1 MKVSELREII
11 KKYNEEDKEKII
23 VELYKRIPKRTKE
36 DYNIDN
42 YIMNL
47 NVKVEKADEEFTI
60 ERLEKEVNYFVECAN
75 SDLYASPNKI
85 ISKSERSKWRF
96 KVRTFYKKLNSF
108 LPTTEDGKKATD
120 LLKDLFIILSF
131 GTHYLTFS
139 SWNTFGA
146 IQISQSE
153 FLKNIVQR
161 KLANG
166 ITEDNLSYCIELLN
180 VKYDP
185 QEYHKSVL
193 LSFESC
199 LKTVDARYMAI
210 ELLKKQVVLWKEKY
224 RQKDSYENETYANYF
239 AECII
244 DIYIELCEVEN
255 GISYFHKQYIKKD
268 KEIKEYILLEKLEE
282 FGLYKEWILE
292 YEKHLGEIDYRDRL
306 KEKYKEYKSK
316 QSKNNV

>member
-1 MKVSELREII
+1 MKVSELRKII
-11 KKYNEEDKEKII
+11 KEYNEEDKEKII

-47 NVKVEKADEEFTI
+47 NVKVEKSDKEFTI

-75 SDLYASPNKI
+75 SGLYTSPNKI

-96 KVRTFYKKLNSF
+96 KVKNFYKKLNSF

-153 FLKNIVQR
+153 FLMNIVQR

-166 ITEDNLSYCIELLN
+166 ITDDNLSYCIELLN

-185 QEYHKSVL
+185 QEYYKSIL
-193 LSFESC
+193 ISFESC
-199 LKTVDARYMAI
+199 LKTADARYMAI
-210 ELLKKQVVLWKEKY
+210 KLLKKQVLLWKEKY
-224 RQKDSYENETYANYF
+224 REKDSYENKIYANYF
-239 AECII
+239 VECIV
-244 DIYIELCEVEN
+244 DIYIELCEVKN
-255 GISYFHKQYIKKD
+255 GISYFHEQYINRD

-282 FGLYKEWILE
+282 YGLYKEWILE
-292 YEKHLGEIDYRDRL
+292 YEKHLEKIDYRSEL
-306 KEKYKEYKSK
+306 KEKYKEYKK
-316 QSKNNV
+316 RQ

>member
-1 MKVSELREII
+1 MKVSELRKII
-11 KKYNEEDKEKII
+11 KEYNEEDKEKII

-47 NVKVEKADEEFTI
+47 NVKVEKSDKEFTI

-75 SDLYASPNKI
+75 SGLYTSPNKI

-96 KVRTFYKKLNSF
+96 KVKNFYKKLNSF

-153 FLKNIVQR
+153 FLMNIVQR

-166 ITEDNLSYCIELLN
+166 ITDDNLSYCIELLN

-185 QEYHKSVL
+185 QEYYKSIL
-193 LSFESC
+193 ISFESC
-199 LKTVDARYMAI
+199 LKTADARYMAI
-210 ELLKKQVVLWKEKY
+210 KLLKKQVLLWKEKY
-224 RQKDSYENETYANYF
+224 REKDSYENKIYANYF
-239 AECII
+239 VECIV
-244 DIYIELCEVEN
+244 DIYIELCEVKN
-255 GISYFHKQYIKKD
+255 GISYFHKQYINRD

-282 FGLYKEWILE
+282 YGLYKEWILE
-292 YEKHLGEIDYRDRL
+292 YEKHLEKIDYRSEL
-306 KEKYKEYKSK
+306 KEKYKEYKK
-316 QSKNNV
+316 RQ

>member
-47 NVKVEKADEEFTI
+47 NVKVEKSDKEFTI
-60 ERLEKEVNYFVECAN
+60 ERLEKEVNYFVECAY
-75 SDLYASPNKI
+75 SDLYVSPNKI

-96 KVRTFYKKLNSF
+96 KVKNFYKKLNSF

-153 FLKNIVQR
+153 FLMNIVQR

-166 ITEDNLSYCIELLN
+166 ITDDNLSYCIELLN

-185 QEYHKSVL
+185 QEYHKSIL
-193 LSFESC
+193 ISFESC
-199 LKTVDARYMAI
+199 LKTADARYMAI
-210 ELLKKQVVLWKEKY
+210 ELLKKQVWLWKEKY
-224 RQKDSYENETYANYF
+224 RQKDSYENKTYVNYF
-239 AECII
+239 VECII
-244 DIYIELCEVEN
+244 DIYIELCEVKN
-255 GISYFHKQYIKKD
+255 GISYFHKQYINRD

-282 FGLYKEWILE
+282 YGLYKEWILE
-292 YEKHLGEIDYRDRL
+292 YEKHLEKIDYRNEL
-306 KEKYKEYKSK
+306 KEKYKEYKK
-316 QSKNNV
+316 RQ

>member
-1 MKVSELREII
+1 MKVSELRKII
-11 KKYNEEDKEKII
+11 KEYNEEDKEKII

-47 NVKVEKADEEFTI
+47 NVKVEKSDKEFTI

-96 KVRTFYKKLNSF
+96 KVKNFYKKLNSF

-153 FLKNIVQR
+153 FLMNIVQR

-166 ITEDNLSYCIELLN
+166 ITDDNLSYCIELLN

-185 QEYHKSVL
+185 QEYHKSIL
-193 LSFESC
+193 ISFESC
-199 LKTVDARYMAI
+199 LKTADARYKAI
-210 ELLKKQVVLWKEKY
+210 ELLKKQVGLWKEKY

-239 AECII
+239 IECIV
-244 DIYIELCEVEN
+244 DIYIQLCEVKN
-255 GISYFHKQYIKKD
+255 GISYFHKQYINRN

-282 FGLYKEWILE
+282 YGLYKEWILE
-292 YEKHLGEIDYRDRL
+292 YEKHLERIDYRNEL
-306 KEKYKEYKSK
+306 KEKYKEYKK
-316 QSKNNV
+316 RQ

>member
-47 NVKVEKADEEFTI
+47 NVKVEKSDKEFTI
-60 ERLEKEVNYFVECAN
+60 ERLEKEVNYFVECAY
-75 SDLYASPNKI
+75 SDLYVSPNKI

-96 KVRTFYKKLNSF
+96 KVKNFYKKLNSF

-153 FLKNIVQR
+153 FLMNIVQR

-166 ITEDNLSYCIELLN
+166 ITDDNLSYCIELLN

-185 QEYHKSVL
+185 QEYHKSIL
-193 LSFESC
+193 TSFESC
-199 LKTVDARYMAI
+199 LKTADARYMAI
-210 ELLKKQVVLWKEKY
+210 ELLKKQVLLWKEKY
-224 RQKDSYENETYANYF
+224 RQKDSYENKTYVNYF
-239 AECII
+239 VECII
-244 DIYIELCEVEN
+244 DIYIELCEVKN
-255 GISYFHKQYIKKD
+255 GISYFHKQYINRD

-282 FGLYKEWILE
+282 YGLYKEWILE
-292 YEKHLGEIDYRDRL
+292 YEKHLEKIDYRNEL
-306 KEKYKEYKSK
+306 KEKYKEYKK
-316 QSKNNV
+316 RQ

>member
-47 NVKVEKADEEFTI
+47 NVKVEKSDKEFTI

-96 KVRTFYKKLNSF
+96 KVKNFYKKLNSF

-153 FLKNIVQR
+153 FLMNIVQR

-166 ITEDNLSYCIELLN
+166 ITDDNLSYCIELLN

-185 QEYHKSVL
+185 QEYHKSIL
-193 LSFESC
+193 ISFESC
-199 LKTVDARYMAI
+199 LKTADARYKAI
-210 ELLKKQVVLWKEKY
+210 ELLKKQVGLWKEKY

-239 AECII
+239 IECIV
-244 DIYIELCEVEN
+244 DIYIQLCEVKN
-255 GISYFHKQYIKKD
+255 GISYFHKQYINRN

-282 FGLYKEWILE
+282 YGLYKEWILE
-292 YEKHLGEIDYRDRL
+292 YEKHLERIDYRNEL
-306 KEKYKEYKSK
+306 KEKYKEYKK
-316 QSKNNV
+316 RQ

>member
-47 NVKVEKADEEFTI
+47 NVKVEKSDKEFTI
-60 ERLEKEVNYFVECAN
+60 ERLEKEVNYFVECAY
-75 SDLYASPNKI
+75 SDLYVSPNKI

-96 KVRTFYKKLNSF
+96 KVKNFYKKLNSF

-153 FLKNIVQR
+153 FLMNIVQR

-166 ITEDNLSYCIELLN
+166 ITDDNLSYCIELLN

-185 QEYHKSVL
+185 QEYHKSIL
-193 LSFESC
+193 ISFESC
-199 LKTVDARYMAI
+199 LKTADARYMAI
-210 ELLKKQVVLWKEKY
+210 ELLKKQVLLWKEKY
-224 RQKDSYENETYANYF
+224 RQKDSYENKTYVNYF
-239 AECII
+239 VECII
-244 DIYIELCEVEN
+244 DIYIELCEVKN
-255 GISYFHKQYIKKD
+255 GISYFHKQYINRD

-282 FGLYKEWILE
+282 YGLYKEWILE
-292 YEKHLGEIDYRDRL
+292 YEKHLERIDYRNEL
-306 KEKYKEYKSK
+306 KEKYKEYKK
-316 QSKNNV
+316 RQ

>member
-47 NVKVEKADEEFTI
+47 NVKVEKLDKEFTI

-96 KVRTFYKKLNSF
+96 KVKNFYKKLNSF

-153 FLKNIVQR
+153 FLMNIVQR

-185 QEYHKSVL
+185 QEYHKSIL
-193 LSFESC
+193 ISFESC
-199 LKTVDARYMAI
+199 LKTADARYMAI
-210 ELLKKQVVLWKEKY
+210 ELLKKQVLLLKEKY

-239 AECII
+239 VECIV
-244 DIYIELCEVEN
+244 DIYIELCEVKN
-255 GISYFHKQYIKKD
+255 GISYFHKQYINRD
-268 KEIKEYILLEKLEE
+268 KEIRKKE
-282 FGLYKEWILE
+282 
-292 YEKHLGEIDYRDRL
+292 
-306 KEKYKEYKSK
+306 
-316 QSKNNV
+316 

>member
-47 NVKVEKADEEFTI
+47 NVKVEKSDKEFTI
-60 ERLEKEVNYFVECAN
+60 ERLEKEVNYFVECAY
-75 SDLYASPNKI
+75 SDLYVSPNKI

-96 KVRTFYKKLNSF
+96 KVKNFYKKLNSF

-153 FLKNIVQR
+153 FLMN
-161 KLANG
+161 N
-166 ITEDNLSYCIELLN
+166 
-180 VKYDP
+180 
-185 QEYHKSVL
+185 VL
-193 LSFESC
+193 LIYT
-199 LKTVDARYMAI
+199 L
-210 ELLKKQVVLWKEKY
+210 
-224 RQKDSYENETYANYF
+224 NY
-239 AECII
+239 
-244 DIYIELCEVEN
+244 V
-255 GISYFHKQYIKKD
+255 K
-268 KEIKEYILLEKLEE
+268 
-282 FGLYKEWILE
+282 
-292 YEKHLGEIDYRDRL
+292 
-306 KEKYKEYKSK
+306 
-316 QSKNNV
+316 

>member
-47 NVKVEKADEEFTI
+47 NVKVEKSDKEFTI
-60 ERLEKEVNYFVECAN
+60 ERLEKEVNYFVECTN

-96 KVRTFYKKLNSF
+96 KVKNFYKKLNSF

-153 FLKNIVQR
+153 FLMNIVQR

-166 ITEDNLSYCIELLN
+166 ITDDNLSYCIELLN

-185 QEYHKSVL
+185 QEYHKSIL
-193 LSFESC
+193 ISFESC
-199 LKTVDARYMAI
+199 LKTADARYMAI
-210 ELLKKQVVLWKEKY
+210 ELLKKQVLLWKEKY
-224 RQKDSYENETYANYF
+224 RQKDSYENKIYVNYF
-239 AECII
+239 VECII
-244 DIYIELCEVEN
+244 DIYIELCEVKN
-255 GISYFHKQYIKKD
+255 GISYFHKQYINRD

-282 FGLYKEWILE
+282 YGLYKEWILE
-292 YEKHLGEIDYRDRL
+292 YEKHLEKIDYRNEL
-306 KEKYKEYKSK
+306 KEKYKEYKK
-316 QSKNNV
+316 RQ

>member
-23 VELYKRIPKRTKE
+23 VELYKRIPKKTKE

-47 NVKVEKADEEFTI
+47 NVKVEKLDKEFTI

-96 KVRTFYKKLNSF
+96 KVKNFYKKLNSF

-153 FLKNIVQR
+153 FLMNIVQR

-166 ITEDNLSYCIELLN
+166 ITDDNLSYCIELLN

-185 QEYHKSVL
+185 QEYHKSIL
-193 LSFESC
+193 ISFESC
-199 LKTVDARYMAI
+199 LKTADARYMAI
-210 ELLKKQVVLWKEKY
+210 ELLKKQVLLLKEKY

-239 AECII
+239 VECIV
-244 DIYIELCEVEN
+244 DIYIELCEVKN
-255 GISYFHKQYIKKD
+255 GISYFHKQYINRD

-282 FGLYKEWILE
+282 YGLYKEWILE
-292 YEKHLGEIDYRDRL
+292 YEKHLERIDYRNEL
-306 KEKYKEYKSK
+306 KEKYKKYKK
-316 QSKNNV
+316 RQ

>member
-1 MKVSELREII
+1 MKVSELRKII
-11 KKYNEEDKEKII
+11 KEYNEEDKEKII

-47 NVKVEKADEEFTI
+47 NVKVEKSDKEFTI

-75 SDLYASPNKI
+75 SGLYTSPNKI

-96 KVRTFYKKLNSF
+96 KVKNFYKKLNSF

-153 FLKNIVQR
+153 FLMNIVQR

-166 ITEDNLSYCIELLN
+166 ITDDNLSYCIELLN

-185 QEYHKSVL
+185 QEYYKSIL
-193 LSFESC
+193 ISFESC
-199 LKTVDARYMAI
+199 LKTADARYMAI
-210 ELLKKQVVLWKEKY
+210 KLLKKQVLLWKEKY
-224 RQKDSYENETYANYF
+224 REKDSYENKIYANYF
-239 AECII
+239 VECIV
-244 DIYIELCEVEN
+244 DIYIELCEVKN
-255 GISYFHKQYIKKD
+255 GISYFHEQYINKD

-282 FGLYKEWILE
+282 YGLYKEWILE
-292 YEKHLGEIDYRDRL
+292 YEKHLEKIDYRSEL
-306 KEKYKEYKSK
+306 KEKYKEYKK
-316 QSKNNV
+316 RQ

>member
-47 NVKVEKADEEFTI
+47 NVKVEKSDKEFTI
-60 ERLEKEVNYFVECAN
+60 ERLEKEVNYFVECAY
-75 SDLYASPNKI
+75 SDLYVSPNKI

-96 KVRTFYKKLNSF
+96 KVKNFYKKLNSF

-153 FLKNIVQR
+153 FLMNIVQR

-166 ITEDNLSYCIELLN
+166 ITDDNLSYCIELLN

-185 QEYHKSVL
+185 QEYYKSIL
-193 LSFESC
+193 ISFESC
-199 LKTVDARYMAI
+199 LKTADARYMAI
-210 ELLKKQVVLWKEKY
+210 KLLKKQVLLWKEKY
-224 RQKDSYENETYANYF
+224 REKDSYENKIYANYF
-239 AECII
+239 VECIV
-244 DIYIELCEVEN
+244 DIYIELCEVKN
-255 GISYFHKQYIKKD
+255 GISYFHEQYINRD

-282 FGLYKEWILE
+282 YGLYKEWILE
-292 YEKHLGEIDYRDRL
+292 YEKHLEKIDYRSEL
-306 KEKYKEYKSK
+306 KEKYKEYKK
-316 QSKNNV
+316 RQ

>member
-47 NVKVEKADEEFTI
+47 NEKVEKSDKEFTI

-96 KVRTFYKKLNSF
+96 KVKNFYKKLNSF

-153 FLKNIVQR
+153 FLMNIVQR

-166 ITEDNLSYCIELLN
+166 ITDDNLSYCIELLK
-180 VKYDP
+180 V
-185 QEYHKSVL
+185 QM
-193 LSFESC
+193 C
-199 LKTVDARYMAI
+199 R
-210 ELLKKQVVLWKEKY
+210 
-224 RQKDSYENETYANYF
+224 R
-239 AECII
+239 
-244 DIYIELCEVEN
+244 
-255 GISYFHKQYIKKD
+255 
-268 KEIKEYILLEKLEE
+268 
-282 FGLYKEWILE
+282 
-292 YEKHLGEIDYRDRL
+292 
-306 KEKYKEYKSK
+306 
-316 QSKNNV
+316 

>member
-47 NVKVEKADEEFTI
+47 NVKVEKSDKEFTI
-60 ERLEKEVNYFVECAN
+60 EILEKEVNYFVECAN

-96 KVRTFYKKLNSF
+96 KVKNFYKKLNSF

-153 FLKNIVQR
+153 FLMNIVQR

-166 ITEDNLSYCIELLN
+166 ITDDNLSYCIELLN

-185 QEYHKSVL
+185 QEYHKSIL
-193 LSFESC
+193 ISFESC
-199 LKTVDARYMAI
+199 LKTADARYMAI
-210 ELLKKQVVLWKEKY
+210 ELLKKQVLLWKEKY
-224 RQKDSYENETYANYF
+224 RQKDSCENETYVNYF
-239 AECII
+239 VECIV
-244 DIYIELCEVEN
+244 DIYIELCEVKN
-255 GISYFHKQYIKKD
+255 GISYFHKQYINRD

-282 FGLYKEWILE
+282 YGLYKEWILE
-292 YEKHLGEIDYRDRL
+292 YEKHLERIDYRSEL
-306 KEKYKEYKSK
+306 KEKYKEYKK
-316 QSKNNV
+316 RQ

>member
-47 NVKVEKADEEFTI
+47 NVKVEKSDKEFTI
-60 ERLEKEVNYFVECAN
+60 EILEKEVNYFVECAN

-96 KVRTFYKKLNSF
+96 KVKNFYKKLNSF

-153 FLKNIVQR
+153 FLMNIVQR

-166 ITEDNLSYCIELLN
+166 ITDDNLSYCIELLN

-185 QEYHKSVL
+185 QEYHKSIL
-193 LSFESC
+193 ISFESC
-199 LKTVDARYMAI
+199 LKTADARYKAI
-210 ELLKKQVVLWKEKY
+210 ELLKKQVGLWKEKY

-239 AECII
+239 IECIV
-244 DIYIELCEVEN
+244 DIYIQLCEVKN
-255 GISYFHKQYIKKD
+255 GISYFHKQYINRN

-282 FGLYKEWILE
+282 YGLYKEWILE
-292 YEKHLGEIDYRDRL
+292 YEKHLEKIDYRNEL
-306 KEKYKEYKSK
+306 KEKYKEYKK
-316 QSKNNV
+316 RQ

>member
-47 NVKVEKADEEFTI
+47 NVKVEKSDKEFTI
-60 ERLEKEVNYFVECAN
+60 ERLEKEVNYFVECAY
-75 SDLYASPNKI
+75 SDLYVSPNKI

-96 KVRTFYKKLNSF
+96 KVKNFYKKLNSF

-153 FLKNIVQR
+153 FLMNIVQR

-166 ITEDNLSYCIELLN
+166 ITDDNLSYCIELLN

-185 QEYHKSVL
+185 QEYHKSIL
-193 LSFESC
+193 ISFESC
-199 LKTVDARYMAI
+199 LKTADARYMAI
-210 ELLKKQVVLWKEKY
+210 ELLKKQVLLWKEKY

-239 AECII
+239 VECIV
-244 DIYIELCEVEN
+244 DIYIELCEVKN
-255 GISYFHKQYIKKD
+255 GISYFHKQYINRD

-282 FGLYKEWILE
+282 YGLYKEWILE
-292 YEKHLGEIDYRDRL
+292 YEKHLEKIDYRNEL
-306 KEKYKEYKSK
+306 KEKYKEYKK
-316 QSKNNV
+316 RQ

>member
-47 NVKVEKADEEFTI
+47 NEKVEKSDKEFTI
-60 ERLEKEVNYFVECAN
+60 ERLEKEVNYFVECAY
-75 SDLYASPNKI
+75 SDLYVSPNKI

-96 KVRTFYKKLNSF
+96 KVKNFYKKLNSF

-153 FLKNIVQR
+153 FLMNIVQR

-166 ITEDNLSYCIELLN
+166 ITDDNLSYCIELLN

-185 QEYHKSVL
+185 QEYHKSIL
-193 LSFESC
+193 ISFESC
-199 LKTVDARYMAI
+199 LKTADAHYKAI
-210 ELLKKQVVLWKEKY
+210 ELLKKQVGLWKEKY

-239 AECII
+239 IECIV
-244 DIYIELCEVEN
+244 DIYIQLCEVKN
-255 GISYFHKQYIKKD
+255 GISYFHKQYINRN

-282 FGLYKEWILE
+282 YGLYKEWILE
-292 YEKHLGEIDYRDRL
+292 YEKHLEKIDYRNEL
-306 KEKYKEYKSK
+306 KEKYKEYKK
-316 QSKNNV
+316 RQ

>member
-47 NVKVEKADEEFTI
+47 NVKVEKSDKEFTI
-60 ERLEKEVNYFVECAN
+60 ERLEKEVNYFVECAY
-75 SDLYASPNKI
+75 SDLYVSPNKI

-96 KVRTFYKKLNSF
+96 KVKNFYKKLNSF

-153 FLKNIVQR
+153 FLMNIVQR

-166 ITEDNLSYCIELLN
+166 ITDDNLSYCIELLN

-185 QEYHKSVL
+185 QEYHKSIL

-199 LKTVDARYMAI
+199 LKTADARYMAI
-210 ELLKKQVVLWKEKY
+210 ELLKKQVLLWKEKY
-224 RQKDSYENETYANYF
+224 RQKDSYENETYVNYF
-239 AECII
+239 VECII
-244 DIYIELCEVEN
+244 DIYIELCEVKN
-255 GISYFHKQYIKKD
+255 GISYFHKQYINRD

-282 FGLYKEWILE
+282 YGLYKEWILE
-292 YEKHLGEIDYRDRL
+292 YEKHLEKIDYRNEL
-306 KEKYKEYKSK
+306 KEKYKEYKK
-316 QSKNNV
+316 RQ

>member
-1 MKVSELREII
+1 MKVSELRKII
-11 KKYNEEDKEKII
+11 KEYNEEDKEKII

-47 NVKVEKADEEFTI
+47 NVKVEKSDKEFTI

-75 SDLYASPNKI
+75 SGLYTSPNKI

-96 KVRTFYKKLNSF
+96 KVKNFYKKLNSF

-153 FLKNIVQR
+153 FLMNIVQR

-166 ITEDNLSYCIELLN
+166 ITDDNLFYCIELLN

-185 QEYHKSVL
+185 QEYYKSIL
-193 LSFESC
+193 ISFESC
-199 LKTVDARYMAI
+199 LKTADARYMAI
-210 ELLKKQVVLWKEKY
+210 KLLKKQVLLWKEKY
-224 RQKDSYENETYANYF
+224 REKDSYENKIYANYF
-239 AECII
+239 VECIV
-244 DIYIELCEVEN
+244 DIYIELCEVKN
-255 GISYFHKQYIKKD
+255 GISYFHEQYINRD

-282 FGLYKEWILE
+282 YGLYKEWILE
-292 YEKHLGEIDYRDRL
+292 YEKHLEKIDYRSEL
-306 KEKYKEYKSK
+306 KEKYKEYKK
-316 QSKNNV
+316 RQ

>member
-23 VELYKRIPKRTKE
+23 VELYKRIPKKTKE

-47 NVKVEKADEEFTI
+47 NVKVEKSDKEFTI
-60 ERLEKEVNYFVECAN
+60 ERLEKEVNYFVECAY
-75 SDLYASPNKI
+75 SDLYVSPNKI

-96 KVRTFYKKLNSF
+96 KVKNFYKKLNSF

-153 FLKNIVQR
+153 FLMNIVQR

-166 ITEDNLSYCIELLN
+166 ITDDNLSYCIELLN

-185 QEYHKSVL
+185 QEYHKSIL
-193 LSFESC
+193 ISFESC
-199 LKTVDARYMAI
+199 LKTADARYMAI
-210 ELLKKQVVLWKEKY
+210 ELLKKQVLLWKEKY
-224 RQKDSYENETYANYF
+224 RQKDSYENETYVNYF
-239 AECII
+239 VECII
-244 DIYIELCEVEN
+244 DIYIELCEVKN
-255 GISYFHKQYIKKD
+255 GISYFHKQYINRD

-282 FGLYKEWILE
+282 YGLYKEWILE
-292 YEKHLGEIDYRDRL
+292 YEKHLEKIDYRNEL
-306 KEKYKEYKSK
+306 KEKYKEYKK
-316 QSKNNV
+316 RQ

>member
-47 NVKVEKADEEFTI
+47 NVKVEKSDKEFTI
-60 ERLEKEVNYFVECAN
+60 ERLEKEVNYFVECAY
-75 SDLYASPNKI
+75 SDLYVSPNKI

-96 KVRTFYKKLNSF
+96 KVKNFYKKLNSF

-153 FLKNIVQR
+153 FLMNIVQR

-166 ITEDNLSYCIELLN
+166 ITDDNLSYCIELLN

-185 QEYHKSVL
+185 QEYHKSIL
-193 LSFESC
+193 ISFESC
-199 LKTVDARYMAI
+199 LKTADARYMAI
-210 ELLKKQVVLWKEKY
+210 ELLKKQVLLWKEKY
-224 RQKDSYENETYANYF
+224 RQKDSYENETYVNYF
-239 AECII
+239 VECII
-244 DIYIELCEVEN
+244 DIYIELCEVKN
-255 GISYFHKQYIKKD
+255 GISYFHKQYINRD

-282 FGLYKEWILE
+282 YGLYKEWILE
-292 YEKHLGEIDYRDRL
+292 YEKHLEKIDYRNEL
-306 KEKYKEYKSK
+306 KEKYKEYKK
-316 QSKNNV
+316 RQ

>member
-23 VELYKRIPKRTKE
+23 VELYKRITKRTKE

-47 NVKVEKADEEFTI
+47 NVKVEKSDKEFTI
-60 ERLEKEVNYFVECAN
+60 ERLENEVNYFVECAN

-96 KVRTFYKKLNSF
+96 KVKNFYKKLNSF

-153 FLKNIVQR
+153 FLMNIVQR

-166 ITEDNLSYCIELLN
+166 ITDDNLSYCIELLN

-185 QEYHKSVL
+185 QEYHKSILISFIGSFAGMVIGIGLSQGVGRFVL
-193 LSFESC
+193 GYSVPFSVWPVVVSVGVAVFVGLASG
-199 LKTVDARYMAI
+199 VVPARKAAKLNPI
-210 ELLKKQVVLWKEKY
+210 
-224 RQKDSYENETYANYF
+224 DSLRYE
-239 AECII
+239 
-244 DIYIELCEVEN
+244 
-255 GISYFHKQYIKKD
+255 
-268 KEIKEYILLEKLEE
+268 
-282 FGLYKEWILE
+282 
-292 YEKHLGEIDYRDRL
+292 
-306 KEKYKEYKSK
+306 
-316 QSKNNV
+316 

>member
-47 NVKVEKADEEFTI
+47 NVKVEKSDKEFTI
-60 ERLEKEVNYFVECAN
+60 ERLEKEVNYFVECAY
-75 SDLYASPNKI
+75 SDLYVSPNKI

-96 KVRTFYKKLNSF
+96 KVKNFYKKLNSF

-153 FLKNIVQR
+153 FLMNIVQR

-166 ITEDNLSYCIELLN
+166 ITDDNLSYCIELLN

-185 QEYHKSVL
+185 QEYHKSIL
-193 LSFESC
+193 ISFESC
-199 LKTVDARYMAI
+199 LKTADARYMAI
-210 ELLKKQVVLWKEKY
+210 ELLKKQVLLWKEKY
-224 RQKDSYENETYANYF
+224 RQKDSYENKTYVNYF
-239 AECII
+239 VECII
-244 DIYIELCEVEN
+244 DIYIELCEVKN
-255 GISYFHKQYIKKD
+255 GISYFHKQYINRD

-282 FGLYKEWILE
+282 YGLYKEWILE
-292 YEKHLGEIDYRDRL
+292 YEKHLEKIDYRNEL
-306 KEKYKEYKSK
+306 KEKYKEYKK
-316 QSKNNV
+316 RQ

>member
-47 NVKVEKADEEFTI
+47 NVKVEKSDKEFTI

-96 KVRTFYKKLNSF
+96 KVKNFYKKLNSF
-108 LPTTEDGKKATD
+108 LPTTENGKKATD

-153 FLKNIVQR
+153 FLMNIVQR

-166 ITEDNLSYCIELLN
+166 ITDDNLSYCIELLN

-185 QEYHKSVL
+185 QEYHKSIL
-193 LSFESC
+193 ISFESC
-199 LKTVDARYMAI
+199 LKTADARYMAI
-210 ELLKKQVVLWKEKY
+210 ELLKKQVLLWKEKY
-224 RQKDSYENETYANYF
+224 RQKDSYENKTYVNYF
-239 AECII
+239 VECIV
-244 DIYIELCEVEN
+244 DIYIELCEVKN
-255 GISYFHKQYIKKD
+255 GISYFHEQYINKD

-282 FGLYKEWILE
+282 YGLYKEWILE
-292 YEKHLGEIDYRDRL
+292 YEKHLERIDYRNEL
-306 KEKYKEYKSK
+306 KEKYKEYKK
-316 QSKNNV
+316 RQ

>member
-47 NVKVEKADEEFTI
+47 NVKVEKLDKEFTI
-60 ERLEKEVNYFVECAN
+60 ERLENEVNYFVECAN

-96 KVRTFYKKLNSF
+96 KVKNFYKKLNSF

-153 FLKNIVQR
+153 FLMNIVQR

-166 ITEDNLSYCIELLN
+166 ITDDNLSYCIELLN

-185 QEYHKSVL
+185 QEYHKSIL
-193 LSFESC
+193 ISFESC
-199 LKTVDARYMAI
+199 LKTADARYMAI
-210 ELLKKQVVLWKEKY
+210 ELLKKQVLLLKEKY

-239 AECII
+239 VECIV
-244 DIYIELCEVEN
+244 DIYIELCEVKN
-255 GISYFHKQYIKKD
+255 GISYFHKQYINRD

-282 FGLYKEWILE
+282 YGLYKEWILE
-292 YEKHLGEIDYRDRL
+292 YEKHLERIDYRNEL
-306 KEKYKEYKSK
+306 KEKYKEYKK
-316 QSKNNV
+316 RQ